1 VLKRAKVLHNEELA
15 EQIKLEKARSA
26 HEETL
31 ANLEQLEVL
40 YCTWKSCRCDC
51 GCTAALHSTVLL
63 SL

>member
-40 YCTWKSCRCDC
+40 YCN
-51 GCTAALHSTVLL
+51 L
-63 SL
+63 